1 MPYLNQ
7 KGKVV
12 ISAEVQ
18 VCVPVDA
25 RRPQSNT
32 LHNSPFGFVVLKNP
46 ALLSLSGKNENKW
59 KMKGNF
65 SLCSGVK
72 SRLSAS
78 A

>member
-1 MPYLNQ
+1 MLFLQ
-7 KGKVV
+7 KFRYAFPSMQG
-12 ISAEVQ
+12 
-18 VCVPVDA
+18 D
-25 RRPQSNT
+25 
-32 LHNSPFGFVVLKNP
+32 HNLIHCTTAPFGFVVLKNP